1 MAALALP
8 QLGEFVSRVIQRS
21 IDQLNK
27 DVNPLQVEYYRI
39 GPIAQQLTDARKEP
53 LQIIKIIADTI
64 KTQGDAQIK
73 NMGAIADKQIIL
85 HKVKLL
91 ATAVSVAIMLYSLNA
106 YNDDLKIYL
115 IDNLLTLISTQDP
128 NIGGQ
133 ALEQALKAR
142 VREIIREGPTMNI
155 INKAIAQAMELSF
168 GISGTVEEVDN
179 SNITILE
186 SGKKKP
192 LDDWQTFIENINNKN
207 GVLQFSGGHQTHVV
221 KIEEW
226 INNQDFHA
234 QRLHRINAYGFYKL
248 LLYLPKKT
256 WIEHDEGRS
265 PAWLKGIIPTGF
277 HYGWWESP
285 ADRFLMFLWSW
296 AVQMLSQPKISL
308 FSPANSLQE
317 KINLW
322 REKELEATPEF
333 RTTDLVLQNMKEFA
347 NVFTLDIQTIFAK
360 VNEVNDG
367 QNPMVLLT
375 NNVNAKEKRMEQT
388 IYSFMITCAKAAKE
402 TVDLQIEKAIKDR
415 ISYFDGQPVPEGG
428 ISLVGERLDFY
439 GVKEYIDFASKYVTK
454 ELSANSKLYYDKI
467 DIMKQFMK
475 YFKSFISDPDFNLSG
490 FNRSTLPNELKQYLI
505 GIKAR
510 LIAGVEP
517 LDASPNMYSLRA
529 VQEEAEQVNE
539 AIDDPLTRATQARE
553 ATEQAM
559 AIAIQSVQAAKAVR
573 DAVRMEPQLARMY
586 ADVDRQYEAA
596 KRALERPCRR
606 AGWAPEE
613 NGGGGRGRDDGGG
626 GRSREGGGGEGGDDG
641 GGDENEDE
649 DENEDGEDGEGGDEG
664 GGGGGGGANENEDG
678 GGWMLLQQVKQEL
691 F

>member
-1 MAALALP
+1 MAALALQ
-8 QLGEFVSRVIQRS
+8 QLGDFVNAVIEKS
-21 IDQLNK
+21 ILQLNK
-27 DVNPLQVEYYRI
+27 DVNPLQVEYYKI
-39 GPIAQQLTDARKEP
+39 GPYAQQLTDARKEP
-53 LQIIKIIADTI
+53 LQIVKIIADTI

-106 YNDDLKIYL
+106 YNDDTKIRL
-115 IDNLLTLISTQDP
+115 IDNLLNTISKQDP

-155 INKAIAQAMELSF
+155 IYKTIAKAMELSF

-186 SGKKKP
+186 NGKNQ
-192 LDDWQTFIENINNKN
+192 LDNWQIFIENIDNKN

-226 INNQDFHA
+226 INNQYSHT
-234 QRLHRINAYGFYKL
+234 QILHRINAYGFYKL

-322 REKELEATPEF
+322 REKELEGTPEF

-360 VNEVNDG
+360 VNEVNG
-367 QNPMVLLT
+367 AHQILQNPMVLLT

-388 IYSFMITCAKAAKE
+388 IYSFMIT
-402 TVDLQIEKAIKDR
+402 R
-415 ISYFDGQPVPEGG
+415 
-428 ISLVGERLDFY
+428 
-439 GVKEYIDFASKYVTK
+439 
-454 ELSANSKLYYDKI
+454 
-467 DIMKQFMK
+467 
-475 YFKSFISDPDFNLSG
+475 
-490 FNRSTLPNELKQYLI
+490 
-505 GIKAR
+505 
-510 LIAGVEP
+510 
-517 LDASPNMYSLRA
+517 
-529 VQEEAEQVNE
+529 
-539 AIDDPLTRATQARE
+539 
-553 ATEQAM
+553 
-559 AIAIQSVQAAKAVR
+559 
-573 DAVRMEPQLARMY
+573 
-586 ADVDRQYEAA
+586 
-596 KRALERPCRR
+596 
-606 AGWAPEE
+606 
-613 NGGGGRGRDDGGG
+613 
-626 GRSREGGGGEGGDDG
+626 
-641 GGDENEDE
+641 
-649 DENEDGEDGEGGDEG
+649 
-664 GGGGGGGANENEDG
+664 
-678 GGWMLLQQVKQEL
+678 
-691 F
+691 